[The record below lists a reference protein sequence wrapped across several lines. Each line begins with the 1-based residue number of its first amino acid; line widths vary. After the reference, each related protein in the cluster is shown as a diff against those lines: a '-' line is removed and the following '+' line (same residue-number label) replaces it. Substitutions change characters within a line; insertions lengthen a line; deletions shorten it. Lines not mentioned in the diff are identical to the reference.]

1 MTGLLRTRL
10 TAAVT
15 AVAVGIGALSATAT
29 PAAALS
35 DDGRQAL
42 GWAVGIGAAA
52 LLLNELD
59 KDKDRRR
66 AAPARVYTPPAGY
79 YDGRHDRYDR
89 YDRDDRG
96 DRRAYRSSRNIV
108 PASCLMQVR
117 TRDGR
122 REVVDANCARRALGR
137 VELPRSCAFDL
148 LTDHGRPER
157 VYGRNCLED
166 RGFRLGRY

>member
-15 AVAVGIGALSATAT
+15 AAAVGIGALATTAS

-42 GWAVGIGAAA
+42 GWVVGIGAAA

-66 AAPARVYTPPAGY
+66 VAPAPVYTPPAGY
-79 YDGRHDRYDR
+79 YDRRH
-89 YDRDDRG
+89 DRDDRHV
-96 DRRAYRSSRNIV
+96 YTPSRVYV
-108 PASCLMQVR
+108 PTSCLMQVR

-122 REVVDANCARRALGR
+122 REVVGGDCAQRALGR

-148 LTDHGRPER
+148 LTEHGRRER

>member
-15 AVAVGIGALSATAT
+15 AVAVGIGALASTAS

-42 GWAVGIGAAA
+42 GWVVGIGAAA

-59 KDKDRRR
+59 KDKDKARRR
-66 AAPARVYTPPAGY
+66 AAPAPVYTPPAGY
-79 YDGRHDRYDR
+79 YDRR
-89 YDRDDRG
+89 YDRDDR
-96 DRRAYRSSRNIV
+96 RSYTPSRSYV

-122 REVVDANCARRALGR
+122 REVVDGNCAQRALGR
-137 VELPRSCAFDL
+137 AELPRSCAFDL
-148 LTDHGRPER
+148 LTDHGRRER

-166 RGFRLGRY
+166 RGFRLGRH

>member
-1 MTGLLRTRL
+1 MTGLFRTRL
-10 TAAVT
+10 TAAIT
-15 AVAVGIGALSATAT
+15 AAAVGLGALATTAT

-42 GWAVGIGAAA
+42 GWVVGIGAAA

-59 KDKDRRR
+59 KDKGRRR
-66 AAPARVYTPPAGY
+66 AAPAPVYAPPAGY
-79 YDGRHDRYDR
+79 YGGDHDRYDR
-89 YDRDDRG
+89 YDRDDR
-96 DRRAYRSSRNIV
+96 RAYSPSRNSV
-108 PASCLMQVR
+108 PGSCLMQVR

-122 REVVDANCARRALGR
+122 REVIDGNCAQRALGR

-148 LTDHGRPER
+148 LTDRGRRER

-166 RGFRLGRY
+166 RGFRIGRY